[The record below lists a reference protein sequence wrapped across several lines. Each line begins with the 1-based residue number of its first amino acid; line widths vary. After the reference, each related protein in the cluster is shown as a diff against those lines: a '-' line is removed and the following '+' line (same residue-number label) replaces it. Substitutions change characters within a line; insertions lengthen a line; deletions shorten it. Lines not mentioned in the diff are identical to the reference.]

1 VVATTPLMTIDEDV
15 PSANE
20 ALATGITHKRHSSA
34 LSAFAFSLHIEGSCL
49 QKDCLQK

>member
-1 VVATTPLMTIDEDV
+1 MTIDEDV

-20 ALATGITHKRHSSA
+20 ALATGITQPDPMDDLRAA
-34 LSAFAFSLHIEGSCL
+34 LHALHIEGSCL